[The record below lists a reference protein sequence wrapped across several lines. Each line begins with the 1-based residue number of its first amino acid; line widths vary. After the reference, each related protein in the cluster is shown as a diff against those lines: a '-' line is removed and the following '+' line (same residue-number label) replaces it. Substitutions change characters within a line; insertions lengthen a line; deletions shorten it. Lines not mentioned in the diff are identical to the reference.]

1 MNIRDIL
8 NMLQY
13 LWGVVPLRLFVTCFA
28 KKVLNYSVL
37 LSVLQKF
44 SKGLILPS
52 LTTLGMSFSVL
63 SCGRSLSVHPVHSRS
78 LTPEIIE
85 KIQSPRREAFL
96 APERARLELQ
106 P

>member
-13 LWGVVPLRLFVTCFA
+13 LWGVVSLRLFVPCFA

-44 SKGLILPS
+44 RIGLI
-52 LTTLGMSFSVL
+52 
-63 SCGRSLSVHPVHSRS
+63 
-78 LTPEIIE
+78 
-85 KIQSPRREAFL
+85 
-96 APERARLELQ
+96 
-106 P
+106 

>member
-37 LSVLQKF
+37 LSVLQNF
-44 SKGLILPS
+44 RILKVIPKIDI
-52 LTTLGMSFSVL
+52 VIYKQ
-63 SCGRSLSVHPVHSRS
+63 CGG
-78 LTPEIIE
+78 
-85 KIQSPRREAFL
+85 KQ
-96 APERARLELQ
+96 
-106 P
+106 